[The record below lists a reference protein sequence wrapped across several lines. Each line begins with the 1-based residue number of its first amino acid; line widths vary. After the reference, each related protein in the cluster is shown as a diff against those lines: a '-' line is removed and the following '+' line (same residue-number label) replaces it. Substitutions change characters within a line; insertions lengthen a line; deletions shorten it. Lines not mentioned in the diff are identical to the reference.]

1 MRREPASSIDP
12 PRLASIDMLRGL
24 VMVIMALDHV
34 RDMLGAAGPRTLDLA
49 DAGATLF
56 FTRWI
61 THLCAPTFVLLAGTS
76 AFLYGAQRRSRRDLT
91 RFLVGRGAWLVVV
104 ELSFVNLAWNLNL
117 GPAFV
122 PVLQVIW
129 AIGASMLVL
138 AALVWLPRPAIA
150 GLGLAMI
157 LGHNLLDRIEPAV
170 EAASAAWVLLHIQG
184 PLRIGAQPVAF
195 VIYPLIP
202 WIGVMALGY
211 AMGPIF
217 VGADPGRP
225 RRLIA
230 YGSLLVLAFFASRL
244 AGLYGEPNPWSPPGG
259 LAWSPP
265 GGLEAALVDFFD
277 TTKYP
282 PSLQFLLMTLGP
294 ACVLLG
300 ALERATGAVAGALV
314 TIGRVPFFFYVVH
327 LYAIHLVALAIG
339 VAQGFPVREIAVIF
353 ISYPAGFGVDLG
365 AVYAFWLAIVLAL
378 YPACRWFAGIKAR
391 RREWWLRYL

>member
-1 MRREPASSIDP
+1 MSRESASSVGP
-12 PRLASIDMLRGL
+12 TRLASIDMLRGL
-24 VMVIMALDHV
+24 VMVLMALDHV
-34 RDMLGAAGPRTLDLA
+34 RDMLGAAGPRALDFA
-49 DAGATLF
+49 DAGAPLF

-76 AFLYGAQRRSRRDLT
+76 AFLYGAQRRSRGELT
-91 RFLVGRGAWLVVV
+91 RFLAGRGAWLVVV
-104 ELSFVNLAWNLNL
+104 ELSVVNLAWNLNL

-129 AIGASMLVL
+129 AIGVSMLAL
-138 AALVWLPRPAIA
+138 AGIVWLPRPAIG

-157 LGHNLLDRIEPAV
+157 LGHNLVDRIEPAA
-170 EAASAAWVLLHIQG
+170 EGASAAWILLHVQG
-184 PLRIGAQPVAF
+184 PLALGGHPVAF
-195 VIYPLIP
+195 VVYPLIP

-211 AMGPIF
+211 AMGPCF
-217 VGADPGRP
+217 VGADPRRP

-230 YGSLLVLAFFASRL
+230 SGSLLILAFFATRL
-244 AGLYGEPNPWSPPGG
+244 TGLYGEPDPWR
-259 LAWSPP
+259 AQ
-265 GGLEAALVDFFD
+265 GGLEATLVDFLD

-300 ALERATGAVAGALV
+300 VLERARGAAAAALV

-339 VAQGFPVREIAVIF
+339 LAQGFPVPEIAVIF
-353 ISYPAGFGVDLG
+353 LAYPPGFGVELG
-365 AVYAFWLAIVLAL
+365 AVYAFWLAIVLAV
-378 YPACRWFAGIKAR
+378 YPACRWFAGVKAR
-391 RREWWLRYL
+391 RREWWLQYL